1 MKNATFPKRKN
12 YFNSLMQDLYKNI
25 YLPIIF
31 HLIMFLTRK
40 HLFDFLDG
48 YKYIEKINV

>member
-1 MKNATFPKRKN
+1 
-12 YFNSLMQDLYKNI
+12 MQDLYKNI

-31 HLIMFLTRK
+31 YLIIFLTRK